1 MRYPD
6 FRSMSEENPKS
17 MPLKDKYS
25 GIKSIMDNKEGTLRM
40 KRKRIVI
47 LP

>member
-6 FRSMSEENPKS
+6 FRSMSRENPKS
-17 MPLKDKYS
+17 LPLKDEYS
-25 GIKSIMDNKEGTLRM
+25 GIESMADNKEGTLRM

>member
-6 FRSMSEENPKS
+6 FRSMSGENTKS
-17 MPLKDKYS
+17 VSLKDEYF
-25 GIKSIMDNKEGTLRM
+25 GIKSMTDNKEGTLRM